1 MRILKPTLQAR
12 RGRLSLKIVKSAE
25 FARCCRPQDNEAP
38 ADGTAQEKSAIP
50 EAPKKAGGS
59 VNLYD
64 PAATISRFLTRR
76 FGIVG
81 GLAFVALLAST
92 EGYEIVKA
100 LLERDTEGSGDTFTL
115 DSGVSYKDI
124 KVGGGSSPSIGDF
137 VAVQISLSVDEEVL
151 FDTKERG
158 KAIAFVFGKKP
169 FTGARCEGLEQG
181 LSGMKRGGKREML
194 VPSERAFGEQ
204 GVILSN
210 GAKIGPNKE
219 VRYVVELVEVS
230 PAYFVG

>member
-1 MRILKPTLQAR
+1 MFTTQECEITLDTFEAHGVDTKILP
-12 RGRLSLKIVKSAE
+12 VK
-25 FARCCRPQDNEAP
+25 
-38 ADGTAQEKSAIP
+38 
-50 EAPKKAGGS
+50 
-59 VNLYD
+59 
-64 PAATISRFLTRR
+64 
-76 FGIVG
+76 G

-100 LLERDTEGSGDTFTL
+100 LLERDTEGSGETFTL

-124 KVGGGSSPSIGDF
+124 KVGGGSGPSAGDF

-169 FTGARCEGLEQG
+169 FSGARCEGLEEG
-181 LSGMKRGGKREML
+181 LSGMKRGGKRELL
-194 VPSERAFGEQ
+194 VPPERAFGEQ

-219 VRYVVELVEVS
+219 IRYVVELVEVS